1 MKSSRWKRYDAKSG
15 LWIASN
21 RRIYFYWFRFLQH
34 AENDSN
40 RQVDWSR
47 YEGWGGRDVVL
58 NTKFDAWWRKR
69 WKTLFGYKLGET
81 EPLYGLNNKK
91 PQPDGVRYSLL
102 VYELKDKPLLNGQVV
117 DEVNG
122 IVGDYWEIAKRIA
135 VLEYPKRREKGKK
148 DKSYKPEEWSFNI
161 ARRSVVR
168 ELRETNLVEFN
179 KKKRIVQSRVGRYM
193 RAAENHLDNVCKGRF
208 PYKSP

>member
-58 NTKFDAWWRKR
+58 NTKFDVWWRKR
-69 WKTLFGYKLGET
+69 WKRLFGYKLGET
-81 EPLYGLNNKK
+81 EPMYPLTTKK
-91 PQPDGVRYSLL
+91 PQPDGVWYSLS
-102 VYELKDKPLLNGQVV
+102 VYELREEHLFNGYP
-117 DEVNG
+117 NIG
-122 IVGDYWEIAKRIA
+122 RGKVGDYWEIARRIA
-135 VLEYPKRREKGKK
+135 VKEYPRRRDKGKM

-161 ARRSVVR
+161 TRLSIGR
-168 ELRETNLVEFN
+168 ELRKTNPVECN
-179 KKKRIVQSRVGRYM
+179 KKRRTVQSRVGRYM
-193 RAAENHLDNVCKGRF
+193 RSAKNHLDSVCEGRF